1 MEKFIVRRR
10 DTDEYIYNYCGFVIY
25 SDNINDASRFDKDDE
40 ELQYY
45 INSPDKFM
53 VYSTQEN

>member
-10 DTDEYIYNYCGFVIY
+10 DTDEYICDYYGLIY
-25 SDNINDASRFDKDDE
+25 GDNINDAFLFGKDDE
-40 ELQYY
+40 KIQYY

-53 VYSTQEN
+53 VYSIQES

>member
-10 DTDEYIYNYCGFVIY
+10 DTDEYICDYYGLVY
-25 SDNINDASRFDKDDE
+25 GDNINDAFLFSKDDE
-40 ELQYY
+40 EIQYY

-53 VYSTQEN
+53 VYSIQEN

>member
-10 DTDEYIYNYCGFVIY
+10 DTDEYICNYYGFRY
-25 SDNINDASRFDKDDE
+25 SDNINDAFLFDKDDT

-53 VYSTQEN
+53 VYSIQES